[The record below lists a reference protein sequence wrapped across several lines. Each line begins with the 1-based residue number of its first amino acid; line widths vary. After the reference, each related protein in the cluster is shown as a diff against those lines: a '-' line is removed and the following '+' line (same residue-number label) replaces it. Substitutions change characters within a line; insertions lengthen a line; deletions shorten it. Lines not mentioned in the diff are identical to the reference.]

1 MLAQVSSCGLTL
13 GHEVG
18 KAISVARMD
27 GWICEFLSLGTYDIP
42 SQCDLRSLGPNTLT
56 IRDYRDTLVC
66 LFVCLFVRLFII
78 GSILFY
84 ALLGFGMKSVT
95 LPSRF
100 TDKNCDEIKLVK

>member
-1 MLAQVSSCGLTL
+1 MLAQVSSRGLTL

-42 SQCDLRSLGPNTLT
+42 SQCDLRSSVT

-66 LFVCLFVRLFII
+66 LFVCL
-78 GSILFY
+78 
-84 ALLGFGMKSVT
+84 LLGPYFFM
-95 LPSRF
+95 LY
-100 TDKNCDEIKLVK
+100 LVLV